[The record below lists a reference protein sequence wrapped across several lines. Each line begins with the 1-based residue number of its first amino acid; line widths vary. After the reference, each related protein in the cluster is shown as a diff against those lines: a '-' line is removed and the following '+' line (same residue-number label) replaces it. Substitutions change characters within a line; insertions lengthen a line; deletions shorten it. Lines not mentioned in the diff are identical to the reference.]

1 MKLHG
6 GIVVLTVVGGLI
18 VAYWLGQR
26 TLDSRQA
33 EANAAMPIDR
43 SATTDEEIARL
54 EAALAKTHER
64 LARLEMQ
71 PPDPKDQVVAPA
83 PEPASAKAPTQE
95 QLAEQFEAR
104 AREAATEVRDESWA
118 KQTEDRIFA
127 AARNATPDGTKYSIE
142 SLDCRTSICKMQ
154 IKNPS
159 LGDQDSFTQALAH
172 QLTSQDILGSN
183 YERLGQ
189 APDGSFAMRVLVFR
203 RGYPMPG
210 VAQAE

>member
-1 MKLHG
+1 
-6 GIVVLTVVGGLI
+6 
-18 VAYWLGQR
+18 
-26 TLDSRQA
+26 
-33 EANAAMPIDR
+33 
-43 SATTDEEIARL
+43 
-54 EAALAKTHER
+54 
-64 LARLEMQ
+64 
-71 PPDPKDQVVAPA
+71 
-83 PEPASAKAPTQE
+83 
-95 QLAEQFEAR
+95 
-104 AREAATEVRDESWA
+104 
-118 KQTEDRIFA
+118 
-127 AARNATPDGTKYSIE
+127 
-142 SLDCRTSICKMQ
+142 MQ